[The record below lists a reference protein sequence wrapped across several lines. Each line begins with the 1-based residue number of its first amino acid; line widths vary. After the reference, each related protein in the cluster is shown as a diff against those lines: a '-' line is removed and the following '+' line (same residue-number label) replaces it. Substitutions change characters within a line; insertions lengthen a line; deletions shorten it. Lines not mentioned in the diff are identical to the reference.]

1 VGGRI
6 AVVDADNRFVRWT
19 DKAEIHRARLVHR
32 SVHVLLLDSRGRLV
46 VQKRHAEKLTDPGR
60 WDLSVAGHVEE
71 DDYPGGPDDDL
82 DAVYD
87 AVARREVLE
96 ELGVAPVLDRLGRFS
111 PEPGVHY
118 EQIMLYRGTSD
129 GPFRLQ
135 AEEVAAIRHVTPAE
149 LDALIASEPSTA
161 TLGWFSAWARGAGV
175 IR

>member
-32 SVHVLLLDSRGRLV
+32 SVHVLLFDRRGRLL
-46 VQKRHAEKLTDPGR
+46 VQKRHAGKLTDPGR
-60 WDLSVAGHVEE
+60 WDLSLAGHVEE
-71 DDYPGGPDDDL
+71 DDYTGGPDDDL

-87 AVARREVLE
+87 AVARREALE
-96 ELGVAPVLDRLGRFS
+96 ELGVAPPLERLGRFP

-118 EQIMLYRGTSD
+118 EQVALYRGTSD

-135 AEEVAAIRHVTPAE
+135 ADEVEAIRHVTPAE
-149 LDALIASEPSTA
+149 LDALFAAEPATA
-161 TLGWFSAWARGAGV
+161 TGRWFVAWARAAGV
-175 IR
+175 WR